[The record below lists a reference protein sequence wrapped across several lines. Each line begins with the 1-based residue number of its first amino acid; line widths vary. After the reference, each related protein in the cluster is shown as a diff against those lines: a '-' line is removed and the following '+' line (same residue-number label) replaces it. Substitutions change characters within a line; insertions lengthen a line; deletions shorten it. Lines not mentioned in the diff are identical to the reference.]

1 MTVRVRCLSFIVL
14 FAGSAL
20 FEGARGMAGYRRN
33 IILGGFMA
41 TGKSSVGRRLAIVLG
56 YDFLDLDTLIA
67 AEAGMP
73 ISQIFATQGEAAF
86 RGLET
91 GMVDRVAGRTGCVL
105 ATGGGTIV
113 NPRNLEALKRS
124 GVVVVL
130 TADPDTIADR
140 LGSTEDRPLLWGGDK
155 RDRVR
160 VLLEQR
166 ADAYAKADL
175 IVDASAHTIDH
186 VVNHILDFLTLHHVI
201 ARRTTLNLP
210 SMAESF
216 RIALGPR
223 SHEVIIGPGLL
234 GEVGNLVKGL
244 GVAQT
249 GILLTNPED
258 QRRFGE
264 RVIRSLA
271 EAGFSVT
278 AVELAE
284 REEAKG
290 LETLG
295 SLYRQMAATRLERR
309 SPVFALGGVV
319 IGEIAGFAAAT
330 YLRGLPLVQI
340 PTSLIAQVDTSIGGK
355 VAVNLPEGKNLVGA
369 FYQPRLVITDVEVL
383 ASLPV
388 RDFRAGLAEVVKIA
402 AIRDRELFEYLER
415 NVEEVLSQ
423 DLRAL
428 VRFVRRACE
437 IKASI
442 VEADEWETDVRSI
455 LNFGHTVGHAVEAA
469 AGYRGPNHGEAVAMG
484 MVVAASIAVR
494 RKICPAD
501 ALERLKRLLQAF
513 GLPTGLLVDAAQVL
527 RFVRYDKKIQDRQVR
542 FVLLRGIGESLVTS
556 LESPEELEA
565 ALQAC
570 AGC

>member
-1 MTVRVRCLSFIVL
+1 
-14 FAGSAL
+14 
-20 FEGARGMAGYRRN
+20 MANISKQN

-67 AEAGMP
+67 AEEGMP
-73 ISQIFATQGEAAF
+73 ISQLFTTRGEKSF
-86 RGLET
+86 RALET
-91 GMVDRVAGRTGCVL
+91 RMVERVAGRTGCVV

-113 NPRNLEALKRS
+113 NPRNLETLKRS
-124 GVVVVL
+124 GVVVAL
-130 TADPDTIADR
+130 TADPDTILAR
-140 LGSTEDRPLLWGGDK
+140 IGPTEDRPMLWGGDK
-155 RDRVR
+155 RERVR
-160 VLLEQR
+160 LLLEER
-166 ADAYAKADL
+166 AEAYAKADL
-175 IVDASAHTIDH
+175 IVDASARTIDH
-186 VVNHILDFLTLHHVI
+186 VVNHILEFLSLHHVI
-201 ARRTTLNLP
+201 AGRTTINLP

-216 RIALGPR
+216 RITLGPR

-234 GEVGNLVKGL
+234 GEVGRLVKGL
-244 GVAQT
+244 GLAQT

-258 QRRFGE
+258 NRLFGE
-264 RVIRSLA
+264 RVVRSLA
-271 EAGFSVT
+271 DAGFTVRC
-278 AVELAE
+278 VELAE

-295 SLYRQMAATRLERR
+295 WLYRQMAAERLERR

-319 IGEIAGFAAAT
+319 TGEIAGFAAAT
-330 YLRGLPLVQI
+330 YLRGLPLIQI
-340 PTSLIAQVDTSIGGK
+340 PTSPIAQVDTSIGGK

-369 FYQPRLVITDVEVL
+369 FYQPRQVITDVEALV
-383 ASLPV
+383 SLPA

-402 AIRDRELFEYLER
+402 AIRDRDLFEYLEK

-469 AGYRGPNHGEAVAMG
+469 TGYQGPNHGEAVAMG
-484 MVVAASIAVR
+484 MVVAARMAVLR
-494 RKICPAD
+494 GICPAE
-501 ALERLKRLLQAF
+501 ALDRLKKLLQAF
-513 GLPTGLLVDAAQVL
+513 GLPTSLPVDAAEVL

-542 FVLLRGIGESLVTS
+542 FVLLKDIGDSVVAF
-556 LESPEELEA
+556 LESPNELET
-565 ALQAC
+565 ALKAC
-570 AGC
+570 A

>member
-1 MTVRVRCLSFIVL
+1 
-14 FAGSAL
+14 
-20 FEGARGMAGYRRN
+20 MAEYKRN

-67 AEAGMP
+67 AEQGMP
-73 ISQIFATQGEAAF
+73 ISQIFTTRGESAF
-86 RGLET
+86 RALET
-91 GMVDRVAGRTGCVL
+91 RMVERVAGRTGCVL
-105 ATGGGTIV
+105 ATGGGTIA
-113 NPRNLEALKRS
+113 NPRNLDVLKRS
-124 GVVVVL
+124 GVVVAL
-130 TADPDTIADR
+130 TADPDTILAR
-140 LGSTEDRPLLWGGDK
+140 IGPTEDRPMLWGGDK
-155 RDRVR
+155 RERVR
-160 VLLEQR
+160 LLLEQR

-175 IVDASAHTIDH
+175 IVDASANTIDH

-201 ARRTTLNLP
+201 ARRTTINLP

-234 GEVGNLVKGL
+234 GEVGRLIKDLGL
-244 GVAQT
+244 AQT
-249 GILLTNPED
+249 GVLLTNPND
-258 QRRFGE
+258 NRLFGD
-264 RVIRSLA
+264 RVVQSLTD
-271 EAGFSVT
+271 AGYSVT
-278 AVELAE
+278 CVEFTE

-295 SLYRQMAATRLERR
+295 WLYRQMAAQRLERR

-319 IGEIAGFAAAT
+319 TGEMAGFAAAT
-330 YLRGLPLVQI
+330 YLRGLPLIHI
-340 PTSLIAQVDTSIGGK
+340 PTSLIAQVDTSVGGK

-369 FYQPRLVITDVEVL
+369 FYQPRQVIADVETL
-383 ASLPV
+383 AALPG

-402 AIRDRELFEYLER
+402 AIRDRELFEYLEQ

-469 AGYRGPNHGEAVAMG
+469 TGYQGPNHGEAVAMG
-484 MVVAASIAVR
+484 MVVAANIAVR
-494 RKICPAD
+494 RKICPVE
-501 ALERLKRLLQAF
+501 ALNRLKKLLQAF
-513 GLPTGLLVDAAQVL
+513 RLPTSLLIDAGEVL
-527 RFVRYDKKIQDRQVR
+527 RFVRYDKKIQDRHVR
-542 FVLLRGIGESLVTS
+542 FVLLREIGDSVVTS
-556 LESPEELEA
+556 LESLDELEE
-565 ALQAC
+565 ALKAC
-570 AGC
+570 

>member
-1 MTVRVRCLSFIVL
+1 
-14 FAGSAL
+14 
-20 FEGARGMAGYRRN
+20 
-33 IILGGFMA
+33 MA

-73 ISQIFATQGEAAF
+73 ISQIFSTQGEAGF
-86 RGLET
+86 RALET
-91 GMVDRVAGRTGCVL
+91 RMVERVAGRTGCVL

-124 GVVVVL
+124 GVVVAL
-130 TADPDTIADR
+130 TADPDTIVARIGSTADR
-140 LGSTEDRPLLWGGDK
+140 PMLWGGDK
-155 RDRVR
+155 RERVR
-160 VLLEQR
+160 LLLEQR

-186 VVNHILDFLTLHHVI
+186 VVNHILDFLTLHHVV
-201 ARRTTLNLP
+201 AQRTTVNLP

-216 RIALGPR
+216 RISLGPR

-234 GEVGNLVKGL
+234 GEVGSLVKGL
-244 GVAQT
+244 GLAHT
-249 GILLTNPED
+249 GILLTNPD
-258 QRRFGE
+258 DKRQFGE
-264 RVIRSLA
+264 RLVRSLVD
-271 EAGFSVT
+271 AGFTVRC
-278 AVELAE
+278 VELAE
-284 REEAKG
+284 REETKG

-295 SLYRQMAATRLERR
+295 RLYREMAAERLERR

-319 IGEIAGFAAAT
+319 TGEIAGFAAAT
-330 YLRGLPLVQI
+330 YLRGLPLIPI

-369 FYQPRLVITDVEVL
+369 FYQPRQVISDVETL
-383 ASLPV
+383 ASLAV

-402 AIRDRELFEYLER
+402 AIRDRELFEYLEQ
-415 NVEEVLSQ
+415 NVEGVLSQ

-469 AGYRGPNHGEAVAMG
+469 TGYQGPNHGEAVAMG

-494 RKICPAD
+494 RRICSVD
-501 ALERLKRLLQAF
+501 ALDRLKRLLQAF
-513 GLPTGLLVDAAQVL
+513 GLPTSLLVDAAEVL
-527 RFVRYDKKIQDRQVR
+527 RFVRYDKKIQDRQLR
-542 FVLLRGIGESLVTS
+542 FVLIKDIGESVVTS
-556 LESPEELEA
+556 LESVEELEA
-565 ALQAC
+565 ALRAC
-570 AGC
+570 AGR

>member
-1 MTVRVRCLSFIVL
+1 
-14 FAGSAL
+14 
-20 FEGARGMAGYRRN
+20 MAEYKRN

-67 AEAGMP
+67 AEEGMP
-73 ISQIFATQGEAAF
+73 ISQIFTTRGETAF
-86 RGLET
+86 RALET
-91 GMVDRVAGRTGCVL
+91 RMVERVAGRTGCVL

-113 NPRNLEALKRS
+113 NPRNLDALKRS
-124 GVVVVL
+124 GVVVAL
-130 TADPDTIADR
+130 TADPDTILAR
-140 LGSTEDRPLLWGGDK
+140 IGPTEDRPMLWGGDK
-155 RDRVR
+155 RERVR
-160 VLLEQR
+160 LLLEQR

-186 VVNHILDFLTLHHVI
+186 VVNHILDFLSLHHVI
-201 ARRTTLNLP
+201 ARRTTINLP

-216 RIALGPR
+216 RISLGPR

-234 GEVGNLVKGL
+234 GEVGRLIKDLGL
-244 GVAQT
+244 AQT
-249 GILLTNPED
+249 GILLTNPND
-258 QRRFGE
+258 HRLFGD
-264 RVIRSLA
+264 RVVRCLA
-271 EAGFSVT
+271 DAGFSVT
-278 AVELAE
+278 CVEFTE
-284 REEAKG
+284 REESKG

-295 SLYRQMAATRLERR
+295 WLYQQMAAQRLERR

-319 IGEIAGFAAAT
+319 TGEMAGFAAAT
-330 YLRGLPLVQI
+330 YLRGLPLIHI

-369 FYQPRLVITDVEVL
+369 FHQPRQVIADVETL
-383 ASLPV
+383 ASLAG

-402 AIRDRELFEYLER
+402 AIRDRELFEYLEK

-469 AGYRGPNHGEAVAMG
+469 TGYQGPNHGEAVAMG
-484 MVVAASIAVR
+484 MVVAANIAVR
-494 RKICPAD
+494 RKICSVE
-501 ALERLKRLLQAF
+501 ALDRLKKLLQAF
-513 GLPTGLLVDAAQVL
+513 RLPTSLLIDAGEVL
-527 RFVRYDKKIQDRQVR
+527 RFVRYDKKIQDRHVR
-542 FVLLRGIGESLVTS
+542 FVLLRGIGDSVVTS
-556 LESPEELEA
+556 LDSLDELEE
-565 ALQAC
+565 ALKAC
-570 AGC
+570 

>member
-1 MTVRVRCLSFIVL
+1 
-14 FAGSAL
+14 
-20 FEGARGMAGYRRN
+20 MAEYKRN

-41 TGKSSVGRRLAIVLG
+41 TGKSTVGRRLAIVLG

-67 AEAGMP
+67 AEEGMP
-73 ISQIFATQGEAAF
+73 ISQIFNSRGEQAF
-86 RGLET
+86 RALESR
-91 GMVDRVAGRTGCVL
+91 MVERVAGRTGCVV

-124 GVVVVL
+124 GVVVAL
-130 TADPDTIADR
+130 TADPDTILAR
-140 LGSTEDRPLLWGGDK
+140 IGPTEDRPMLWGGD
-155 RDRVR
+155 RRER
-160 VLLEQR
+160 IRSLLEQR
-166 ADAYAKADL
+166 ADAYAQADL
-175 IVDASAHTIDH
+175 IVDASARAIDH
-186 VVNHILDFLTLHHVI
+186 VVNHILEFLSLHHVI
-201 ARRTTLNLP
+201 ARQTTIDLP
-210 SMAESF
+210 SMAESL

-234 GEVGNLVKGL
+234 GEVGRLIKDLGL
-244 GVAQT
+244 AQT
-249 GILLTNPED
+249 GILLTNPND
-258 QRRFGE
+258 KRLFGD

-271 EAGFSVT
+271 EAGLNV
-278 AVELAE
+278 ACVEFAE
-284 REEAKG
+284 REEGKG

-295 SLYRQMAATRLERR
+295 WLYRQMAAHRLERR

-319 IGEIAGFAAAT
+319 TGEMAGFAAAT
-330 YLRGLPLVQI
+330 YLRGLPLIHI

-369 FYQPRLVITDVEVL
+369 FYQPRQVIADVETL
-383 ASLPV
+383 ASLPT

-402 AIRDRELFEYLER
+402 AIRDRELFEYLEE

-442 VEADEWETDVRSI
+442 VEADEWESDVRSI

-469 AGYRGPNHGEAVAMG
+469 AGYQGPNHGEAVAMG
-484 MVVAASIAVR
+484 MVVAATIAVR
-494 RKICPAD
+494 RKICPVE
-501 ALERLKRLLQAF
+501 ALRRLKRLLQAF
-513 GLPTGLLVDAAQVL
+513 GLPTSLLMDAGEVL

-542 FVLLRGIGESLVTS
+542 FVLLRGIGDSVVTS
-556 LESPEELEA
+556 LDSMDELA
-565 ALQAC
+565 AAMKAC
-570 AGC
+570 QSAVETDPPGGTQLA

>member
-1 MTVRVRCLSFIVL
+1 MT
-14 FAGSAL
+14 
-20 FEGARGMAGYRRN
+20 GYKRN

-67 AEAGMP
+67 AEEGMP
-73 ISQIFATQGEAAF
+73 ISEVFTTRGEGTF
-86 RGLET
+86 RALET
-91 GMVDRVAGRTGCVL
+91 RMVERVAGRTGCVV

-113 NPRNLEALKRS
+113 NPRNLETLKRS
-124 GVVVVL
+124 GVVVAL
-130 TADPDTIADR
+130 TADPDTILAR
-140 LGSTEDRPLLWGGDK
+140 IGPTEDRPMLWGGDK
-155 RDRVR
+155 RERVR
-160 VLLEQR
+160 LLLEQR
-166 ADAYAKADL
+166 AEAYAKADL
-175 IVDASAHTIDH
+175 IVDASARTIDH
-186 VVNHILDFLTLHHVI
+186 VVNHILEFLSLHHVI
-201 ARRTTLNLP
+201 AGQTTINLP

-234 GEVGNLVKGL
+234 GEVGRLVKDLGL
-244 GVAQT
+244 AHT

-258 QRRFGE
+258 NRLFGE
-264 RVIRSLA
+264 RVVRSLA
-271 EAGFSVT
+271 DAGFTVRC
-278 AVELAE
+278 VELAE
-284 REEAKG
+284 REATKG

-295 SLYRQMAATRLERR
+295 WLYQQMAAERLERR

-319 IGEIAGFAAAT
+319 TGEIAGFAAAT
-330 YLRGLPLVQI
+330 YLRGLPLIQI
-340 PTSLIAQVDTSIGGK
+340 PTSPIAQVDTSIGGK

-369 FYQPRLVITDVEVL
+369 FYQPRQVITDVEALV
-383 ASLPV
+383 SLPA

-402 AIRDRELFEYLER
+402 AIRDPELFGYLEK
-415 NVEEVLSQ
+415 NVEEVLSL

-469 AGYRGPNHGEAVAMG
+469 TGYQGPNHGEAVAMG
-484 MVVAASIAVR
+484 MVVASSMAVLR
-494 RKICPAD
+494 GLCSVE
-501 ALERLKRLLQAF
+501 ALDRLKKLLQAF
-513 GLPTGLLVDAAQVL
+513 GLPTSLPVDAKEVL

-542 FVLLRGIGESLVTS
+542 FVLLKDIGDSVIAS
-556 LESPEELEA
+556 LESPDELEA
-565 ALQAC
+565 ALKAC
-570 AGC
+570 A

>member
-1 MTVRVRCLSFIVL
+1 V
-14 FAGSAL
+14 
-20 FEGARGMAGYRRN
+20 
-33 IILGGFMA
+33 
-41 TGKSSVGRRLAIVLG
+41 
-56 YDFLDLDTLIA
+56 
-67 AEAGMP
+67 
-73 ISQIFATQGEAAF
+73 
-86 RGLET
+86 
-91 GMVDRVAGRTGCVL
+91 

-113 NPRNLEALKRS
+113 NPRNLVALKRS
-124 GVVVVL
+124 GVVVAL
-130 TADPDTIADR
+130 TADPDTILAR
-140 LGSTEDRPLLWGGDK
+140 IGPTEDRPMLWGADK
-155 RDRVR
+155 RERVR
-160 VLLEQR
+160 LLLEQR

-201 ARRTTLNLP
+201 AQRTTVNLP

-234 GEVGNLVKGL
+234 GEVGRLVKDLGL
-244 GVAQT
+244 ART
-249 GILLTNPED
+249 GILLTNPD
-258 QRRFGE
+258 DNRLFGE
-264 RVIRSLA
+264 RVARSLA
-271 EAGFSVT
+271 DAGFSVRC
-278 AVELAE
+278 VELAE
-284 REEAKG
+284 REDAKG

-295 SLYRQMAATRLERR
+295 SLYRQMAAQRLERR

-319 IGEIAGFAAAT
+319 TGEIAGFAAAT
-330 YLRGLPLVQI
+330 YLRGLPLIQI
-340 PTSLIAQVDTSIGGK
+340 PTSPIAQVDTSIGGK

-369 FYQPRLVITDVEVL
+369 FYQPRQVITDVEAL
-383 ASLPV
+383 ASLPI

-402 AIRDRELFEYLER
+402 AIRDRDLFEYLEK

-469 AGYRGPNHGEAVAMG
+469 TGYRGPNHGEAVAMG
-484 MVVAASIAVR
+484 MVVAATIAVR

-501 ALERLKRLLQAF
+501 ALDRLKNLLQAF
-513 GLPTGLLVDAAQVL
+513 GLPTGLLVDAADVL
-527 RFVRYDKKIQDRQVR
+527 RFVRYDKKIQDRQLR
-542 FVLLRGIGESLVTS
+542 FVLLQGIGESVVTS
-556 LESPEELEA
+556 LESPDELEE
-565 ALQAC
+565 ALKAC
-570 AGC
+570 A

>member
-1 MTVRVRCLSFIVL
+1 MP
-14 FAGSAL
+14 
-20 FEGARGMAGYRRN
+20 ENRRN

-73 ISQIFATQGEAAF
+73 ISQIFATQGESAF
-86 RGLET
+86 RSLESR
-91 GMVDRVAGRTGCVL
+91 MVARVAGRTGCVV

-113 NPRNLEALKRS
+113 NPRNLEALRRS

-130 TADPDTIADR
+130 TADADTIVDR
-140 LGSTEDRPLLWGGDK
+140 LGSTEDRPMLWGGD
-155 RDRVR
+155 RRERVR
-160 VLLEQR
+160 LLLEQR
-166 ADAYAKADL
+166 ADAYAQADL

-201 ARRTTLNLP
+201 ARRTTLSLP

-223 SHEVIIGPGLL
+223 AHEVIIGPGLL
-234 GEVGNLVKGL
+234 GEVGNLAKGL
-244 GVAQT
+244 GLAQT
-249 GILLTNPED
+249 GILLTSPED
-258 QRRFGE
+258 NRRFGA
-264 RVIRSLA
+264 RVIGALA
-271 EAGFSVT
+271 DAGFGAT
-278 AVELAE
+278 AVEVTE

-295 SLYRQMAATRLERR
+295 GLYRQMAAMRLERR
-309 SPVFALGGVV
+309 SPVLALGGVV
-319 IGEIAGFAAAT
+319 TGEIAGFAAAT
-330 YLRGLPLVQI
+330 YLRGLPLIQI

-355 VAVNLPEGKNLVGA
+355 VAINLPEGKNLVGA
-369 FYQPRLVITDVEVL
+369 FYQPRLVISDVEAL
-383 ASLPV
+383 AALPV

-469 AGYRGPNHGEAVAMG
+469 TGYRGPNHGEAVAMG

-494 RKICPAD
+494 RRICPAD
-501 ALERLKRLLQAF
+501 ALDRLRKLLQAF
-513 GLPTGLLVDAAQVL
+513 GLPTSLSVDAAEVL

-542 FVLLRGIGESLVTS
+542 FVLLEGIGESRVTS
-556 LESPEELEA
+556 LESPDELEA
-565 ALQAC
+565 ALKAC
-570 AGC
+570 A

>member
-1 MTVRVRCLSFIVL
+1 MT
-14 FAGSAL
+14 
-20 FEGARGMAGYRRN
+20 GYKRN

-67 AEAGMP
+67 AEEGMP
-73 ISQIFATQGEAAF
+73 ISQLFTTRGEKSF
-86 RGLET
+86 RALET
-91 GMVDRVAGRTGCVL
+91 RMVERVAGRTGCVV

-113 NPRNLEALKRS
+113 NPRNLETLKRS
-124 GVVVVL
+124 GVVVAL
-130 TADPDTIADR
+130 TADPDTILAR
-140 LGSTEDRPLLWGGDK
+140 IGPTEDRPMLWGGDK
-155 RDRVR
+155 RERVR
-160 VLLEQR
+160 LLLEQR
-166 ADAYAKADL
+166 AEAYAKADL
-175 IVDASAHTIDH
+175 IVDASARTIDH
-186 VVNHILDFLTLHHVI
+186 VVNHILEFLSLHHVI
-201 ARRTTLNLP
+201 ARRTTINLP

-216 RIALGPR
+216 RITLGPR

-234 GEVGNLVKGL
+234 GEVGRLVKDLGL
-244 GVAQT
+244 AQT

-258 QRRFGE
+258 NRLFGE
-264 RVIRSLA
+264 RVVRSLA
-271 EAGFSVT
+271 DAGFTVRC
-278 AVELAE
+278 VELAE

-295 SLYRQMAATRLERR
+295 WLYRQMAAERLERR

-319 IGEIAGFAAAT
+319 TGEIAGFAAAT
-330 YLRGLPLVQI
+330 YLRGLPLIQI
-340 PTSLIAQVDTSIGGK
+340 PTSPIAQVDTSIGGK

-369 FYQPRLVITDVEVL
+369 FYQPRQVITDVEALV
-383 ASLPV
+383 SLPA

-402 AIRDRELFEYLER
+402 AIRDRDLFEYLEK

-469 AGYRGPNHGEAVAMG
+469 TGYQGPNHGEAVAMG
-484 MVVAASIAVR
+484 MVVAARMAVLR
-494 RKICPAD
+494 RICPAE
-501 ALERLKRLLQAF
+501 ALDRLKKLLQAF
-513 GLPTGLLVDAAQVL
+513 GLPTSLPVDAAEVL

-542 FVLLRGIGESLVTS
+542 FVLLKDIGDSVVAFLK
-556 LESPEELEA
+556 SPNELEA

-570 AGC
+570 A

>member
-1 MTVRVRCLSFIVL
+1 
-14 FAGSAL
+14 
-20 FEGARGMAGYRRN
+20 MAEYKRN

-41 TGKSSVGRRLAIVLG
+41 TGKSTVGRRLAIVLG

-67 AEAGMP
+67 AEEGMP
-73 ISQIFATQGEAAF
+73 ISQIFTTRGESAF
-86 RGLET
+86 RILET
-91 GMVDRVAGRTGCVL
+91 RMVERVAGRTGCVL

-113 NPRNLEALKRS
+113 NPRNLDALKRS
-124 GVVVVL
+124 GVVVAL
-130 TADPDTIADR
+130 TADPDTILAR
-140 LGSTEDRPLLWGGDK
+140 IGPTEDRPMLWGGD
-155 RDRVR
+155 RRERVR
-160 VLLEQR
+160 LLLEQR

-186 VVNHILDFLTLHHVI
+186 VVNHILDFLSLHHVI
-201 ARRTTLNLP
+201 ARRTTINLP

-216 RIALGPR
+216 RISLGPR

-234 GEVGNLVKGL
+234 GEVGRLIKDLGL
-244 GVAQT
+244 AQT
-249 GILLTNPED
+249 GILLTNPND
-258 QRRFGE
+258 HRLFGD
-264 RVIRSLA
+264 RVVRSLA
-271 EAGFSVT
+271 DAGFSIT
-278 AVELAE
+278 CVEFTE
-284 REEAKG
+284 REESKG

-295 SLYRQMAATRLERR
+295 WLYQQMAAQRLERR

-319 IGEIAGFAAAT
+319 TGEMAGFAAAT
-330 YLRGLPLVQI
+330 YLRGLPLIHI

-369 FYQPRLVITDVEVL
+369 FHQPRQVIADVETL
-383 ASLPV
+383 ASLAG

-402 AIRDRELFEYLER
+402 AIRDRELFEYLEK

-469 AGYRGPNHGEAVAMG
+469 TGYQGPNHGEAVAMG
-484 MVVAASIAVR
+484 MVVAANIAVR
-494 RKICPAD
+494 RKICSVE
-501 ALERLKRLLQAF
+501 ALDRLKKLLQAF
-513 GLPTGLLVDAAQVL
+513 RLPTSLLIDAGEVL
-527 RFVRYDKKIQDRQVR
+527 RFVRYDKKIQDRHVR
-542 FVLLRGIGESLVTS
+542 FVLLRGIGDSVVTS
-556 LESPEELEA
+556 LDSLDELEE
-565 ALQAC
+565 ALKAC
-570 AGC
+570 

>member
-1 MTVRVRCLSFIVL
+1 
-14 FAGSAL
+14 
-20 FEGARGMAGYRRN
+20 MAEHKRN

-67 AEAGMP
+67 AEEGMP
-73 ISQIFATQGEAAF
+73 ISQIFNSRGEQAF
-86 RGLET
+86 RALESR
-91 GMVDRVAGRTGCVL
+91 MVERVAGRTGCVV

-124 GVVVVL
+124 GVVVAL
-130 TADPDTIADR
+130 TADPDTILTR
-140 LGSTEDRPLLWGGDK
+140 IGPTEDRPMLWGGDK
-155 RDRVR
+155 RERVR
-160 VLLEQR
+160 LLLEQR

-186 VVNHILDFLTLHHVI
+186 VVNHILDFLSLHQVI
-201 ARRTTLNLP
+201 ARRTTVNLP

-234 GEVGNLVKGL
+234 GEVGRLIKDLGL
-244 GVAQT
+244 AHT
-249 GILLTNPED
+249 GILLTSPTDN
-258 QRRFGE
+258 RLFGD
-264 RVIRSLA
+264 RIVRSLA
-271 EAGFSVT
+271 DAGYHVT
-278 AVELAE
+278 CVEFTE
-284 REEAKG
+284 REEGKG

-295 SLYRQMAATRLERR
+295 WLYRQMAAQRLERR

-319 IGEIAGFAAAT
+319 TGEMAGFAAAT
-330 YLRGLPLVQI
+330 YLRGLPLIHI

-369 FYQPRLVITDVEVL
+369 FHQPRQVIADVETL
-383 ASLPV
+383 AALPT

-402 AIRDRELFEYLER
+402 AIRDRELFEYLEE

-442 VEADEWETDVRSI
+442 VEADEWESDVRSI

-469 AGYRGPNHGEAVAMG
+469 TGYQGPNHGEAVAMG
-484 MVVAASIAVR
+484 MVVAATIALR
-494 RKICPAD
+494 RKICPAE
-501 ALERLKRLLQAF
+501 ALDRLKRLLQAF
-513 GLPTGLLVDAAQVL
+513 GLPTSLPIDAGEVL

-542 FVLLRGIGESLVTS
+542 FVLLRGIGDSTVTS
-556 LESPEELEA
+556 LDSMDELDEA
-565 ALQAC
+565 LKAC
-570 AGC
+570 QRAAETDPPPITGLA

>member
-1 MTVRVRCLSFIVL
+1 MT
-14 FAGSAL
+14 
-20 FEGARGMAGYRRN
+20 GYKRN

-67 AEAGMP
+67 AEEGMP
-73 ISQIFATQGEAAF
+73 ISEVFTTRGEGTF
-86 RGLET
+86 RDLET
-91 GMVDRVAGRTGCVL
+91 RMVERVAGRTGCVV

-113 NPRNLEALKRS
+113 NPRNLETLKRS
-124 GVVVVL
+124 GVVVAL
-130 TADPDTIADR
+130 TADPDTILAR
-140 LGSTEDRPLLWGGDK
+140 IGPTEDRPMLWGGDK
-155 RDRVR
+155 RERVR
-160 VLLEQR
+160 LLLEQR
-166 ADAYAKADL
+166 AEAYAKADL
-175 IVDASAHTIDH
+175 IVDASARTIDH

-201 ARRTTLNLP
+201 AGQTTVNLP

-216 RIALGPR
+216 RITLGPR

-234 GEVGNLVKGL
+234 GEVGRLVKDLGL
-244 GVAQT
+244 AQI

-258 QRRFGE
+258 NRLFGE
-264 RVIRSLA
+264 RVVRSLA
-271 EAGFSVT
+271 DAGFTVRC
-278 AVELAE
+278 VELAE
-284 REEAKG
+284 REETKG

-295 SLYRQMAATRLERR
+295 WLYRQMAAERLERR

-319 IGEIAGFAAAT
+319 TGEIAGFAAAT
-330 YLRGLPLVQI
+330 YLRGLPLIQI
-340 PTSLIAQVDTSIGGK
+340 PTSPIAQVDTSIGGK

-369 FYQPRLVITDVEVL
+369 FYQPRQVITDVEALVSRP
-383 ASLPV
+383 A

-402 AIRDRELFEYLER
+402 AIRDRDLFEYLEK

-469 AGYRGPNHGEAVAMG
+469 TGYQGPNHGEAVAMG
-484 MVVAASIAVR
+484 MVVAASMAVLR
-494 RKICPAD
+494 RICPVE
-501 ALERLKRLLQAF
+501 ALDRLKKLLQAF
-513 GLPTGLLVDAAQVL
+513 GLPTSLPVDAAEVL

-542 FVLLRGIGESLVTS
+542 FVLLKDIGDSVVAS
-556 LESPEELEA
+556 LESPDELEA
-565 ALQAC
+565 ALKAC
-570 AGC
+570 A

>member
-1 MTVRVRCLSFIVL
+1 MT
-14 FAGSAL
+14 
-20 FEGARGMAGYRRN
+20 GYKRN

-67 AEAGMP
+67 AEEGMP
-73 ISQIFATQGEAAF
+73 ISQLFTTRGEKSF
-86 RGLET
+86 RALET
-91 GMVDRVAGRTGCVL
+91 RMVERVAGRTGCVV

-113 NPRNLEALKRS
+113 NPRNLETLKRS
-124 GVVVVL
+124 GVVVAL
-130 TADPDTIADR
+130 TADPDTILAR
-140 LGSTEDRPLLWGGDK
+140 IGPTEDRPMLWGGDK
-155 RDRVR
+155 RERVR
-160 VLLEQR
+160 LLLEQR
-166 ADAYAKADL
+166 AEAYAKADL
-175 IVDASAHTIDH
+175 IVDASARTIDH
-186 VVNHILDFLTLHHVI
+186 VVNHILEFLSLHHVI
-201 ARRTTLNLP
+201 ARRTTINLP

-216 RIALGPR
+216 RITLGPR

-234 GEVGNLVKGL
+234 GEVGRLVKDLGL
-244 GVAQT
+244 AQT

-258 QRRFGE
+258 NRLFGE
-264 RVIRSLA
+264 RVVRSLA
-271 EAGFSVT
+271 DAGFTVRC
-278 AVELAE
+278 VELAE

-295 SLYRQMAATRLERR
+295 WLYRQMAAERLERR

-319 IGEIAGFAAAT
+319 TGEIAGFAAAT
-330 YLRGLPLVQI
+330 YLRGLPLIQI
-340 PTSLIAQVDTSIGGK
+340 PTSPIAQVDTSIGGK

-369 FYQPRLVITDVEVL
+369 FYQPRQVITDVEALV
-383 ASLPV
+383 SLPA

-402 AIRDRELFEYLER
+402 AIRDRDLFEYLEK

-469 AGYRGPNHGEAVAMG
+469 TGYQGPNHGEAVAMG
-484 MVVAASIAVR
+484 MVVAARMAVLR
-494 RKICPAD
+494 GICPAE
-501 ALERLKRLLQAF
+501 ALDRLKKLLQAF
-513 GLPTGLLVDAAQVL
+513 GLPTSLPVDAAEVL

-542 FVLLRGIGESLVTS
+542 FVLLKDIGDSVVAFLK
-556 LESPEELEA
+556 SPNELEA

-570 AGC
+570 A

>member
-1 MTVRVRCLSFIVL
+1 MVMT
-14 FAGSAL
+14 
-20 FEGARGMAGYRRN
+20 GYRRN

-41 TGKSSVGRRLAIVLG
+41 TGKSTAGRRLAIVLG

-73 ISQIFATQGEAAF
+73 ISQIFSGQGEGAF
-86 RGLET
+86 RALET
-91 GMVDRVAGRTGCVL
+91 RMVERVAGRTGCVV

-113 NPRNLEALKRS
+113 NPRNMEALKRS
-124 GVVVVL
+124 GVVVTL
-130 TADPDTIADR
+130 TADPDTIVAR
-140 LGSTEDRPLLWGGDK
+140 IGPTEDRPMLWGGDK
-155 RDRVR
+155 RERVR
-160 VLLEQR
+160 LLLEQR
-166 ADAYAKADL
+166 AEAYAKADL
-175 IVDASAHTIDH
+175 IIDASAHTIDH

-201 ARRTTLNLP
+201 ARRTTVNLP

-234 GEVGNLVKGL
+234 GEVGRLVKDLGL
-244 GVAQT
+244 AHT
-249 GILLTNPED
+249 GILLTNPD
-258 QRRFGE
+258 DNRLFGE
-264 RVIRSLA
+264 RVARSLA
-271 EAGFSVT
+271 DAGFS
-278 AVELAE
+278 ARCVELAE
-284 REEAKG
+284 REDAKG

-295 SLYRQMAATRLERR
+295 SLYRQMAAQRLERR

-319 IGEIAGFAAAT
+319 TGEIAGFAAAT
-330 YLRGLPLVQI
+330 YLRGLPLIQI
-340 PTSLIAQVDTSIGGK
+340 PTSPIAQVDTSIGGK

-369 FYQPRLVITDVEVL
+369 FYQPRQVITDVEAL
-383 ASLPV
+383 ASLPI

-402 AIRDRELFEYLER
+402 AIRDRELFEYLEK

-469 AGYRGPNHGEAVAMG
+469 TGYRGPNHGEAVAMG
-484 MVVAASIAVR
+484 MVVAATIAVG

-501 ALERLKRLLQAF
+501 ALDRLKNLLQAF
-513 GLPTGLLVDAAQVL
+513 GLPISLPVDAAEVL
-527 RFVRYDKKIQDRQVR
+527 RFVRYDKKIQDRQLR
-542 FVLLRGIGESLVTS
+542 FVLLQGIGESVVTS
-556 LESPEELEA
+556 LESPDELEA
-565 ALQAC
+565 SLKAC
-570 AGC
+570 A